1 MDNFNLNGVI
11 KKVGEGSSFDNFITN
26 IIKTTT
32 NSTNLTDEDFE
43 LIQKSSNKIDG
54 LVVNSLDE
62 NCIFILWEN
71 YSFKLI
77 KYTAYNLGG
86 FIAIELQTSGDE
98 EIPVPDVDKLMGY
111 IKSEIRNNNIDGI
124 IGNI

>member
-11 KKVGEGSSFDNFITN
+11 KKVGEGSSFDKFITTV
-26 IIKTTT
+26 IKTTT
-32 NSTNLTDEDFE
+32 NSTNLTDSDFE

-62 NCIFILWEN
+62 NCIFIIWEN

-77 KYTAYNLGG
+77 RYTPYNLGG

-98 EIPVPDVDKLMGY
+98 EIPAPDVDKLMGY
-111 IKSEIRNNNIDGI
+111 IKSEIRNKNIDGI

>member
-1 MDNFNLNGVI
+1 MDDFNLNGVI
-11 KKVGEGSSFDNFITN
+11 KKVGEGSSFDKFITTV
-26 IIKTTT
+26 IKTTK
-32 NSTNLTDEDFE
+32 NSTNLTDVDFE
-43 LIQKSSNKIDG
+43 LIEKSSNKIDG

-71 YSFKLI
+71 YSFELI
-77 KYTAYNLGG
+77 RYGG

-98 EIPVPDVDKLMGY
+98 EIPFPDVDKLMGY
-111 IKSEIRNNNIDGI
+111 IKSEIRNKNIDGI